1 VKVALLSRAVYPLHS
16 HGGLE
21 RHVGSLKRHLERAGC
36 ELRVF
41 TTPPHQPLSEP
52 RDESYVFVRYRTF
65 PWPKGRGFV
74 VLDRNTNYLLW
85 SYRAAGELLNSFR
98 PDIVQADAGAGFGY
112 AWLRRPGGA
121 PLVLHPHGMEEFK
134 TTPAKRTA
142 YLPLRAAIRY
152 AARHASRVIAPD
164 ASMVDDVEEHL
175 GVDPDKIVVLANA
188 IDLEEIDRKRD
199 PVSLGELGIDDG
211 HTVLL
216 SVGRLED
223 NKGFVHL
230 VNALADNVDDMPPK
244 WRWVLV
250 GDGPAKAKIANAIRG
265 RGITNHAVMVGS
277 ASDALLHALYERA
290 NLFVHPTL
298 YEGSS
303 MVTLEAMAHAKPVV
317 ATRVG
322 GIPDKVVDGVSGL
335 LIAPGDVDALRRA
348 IAAAVSEPE
357 MLSEWGVEGRRIAE
371 AEFSWAK
378 RSAELL
384 ALYESLI
391 ERPEERA
398 QRRED

>member
-1 VKVALLSRAVYPLHS
+1 MRVALLSRAVYPLHG

-41 TTPPHQPLSEP
+41 TSPPHQPLSEP
-52 RDESYVFVRYRTF
+52 RDESYVFVNYRTF
-65 PWPKGRGFV
+65 PWPQQKGFV

-85 SYRAAGELLNSFR
+85 SYRAARELLASYR
-98 PDIVQADAGAGFGY
+98 PDVVQADGGAGFGY
-112 AWLRRPGGA
+112 AMLRPPGAA

-134 TTPAKRTA
+134 TTPAKRAA
-142 YLPLRAAIRY
+142 YLPLRSTIRY
-152 AARHASRVIAPD
+152 AARRAARVIAPD
-164 ASMVDDVEEHL
+164 ASMVSDVEEHL
-175 GVDPDKIVVLANA
+175 GVNGEKIAVVPNA
-188 IDLEEIDRKRD
+188 IDLEEIDRQHD

-211 HTVLL
+211 HIVLL

-230 VNALADNVDDMPPK
+230 VNALADNVDDMPTK

-250 GDGPAKAKIANAIRG
+250 GDGPSKAKIANAIRG
-265 RGITNHAVMVGS
+265 RGITNQSVMVGS

-303 MVTLEAMAHAKPVV
+303 MVTLEAMAHKKPVI
-317 ATRVG
+317 ATKVG
-322 GIPDKVVDGVSGL
+322 GIPDKVVDGISGL
-335 LIAPGDVDALRRA
+335 LVPPGDVDALGRA
-348 IAAAVSEPE
+348 VAAAVSERE
-357 MLSEWGVEGRRIAE
+357 MLSEWGVEGRRITE
-371 AEFSWAK
+371 AEFSWAN

-384 ALYESLI
+384 ALYESLL
-391 ERPEERA
+391 
-398 QRRED
+398 D